1 MPSSP
6 RLKQALTS
14 CILYFISLFRYL
26 RGYFQKFLTNN
37 CTEETLL
44 FWEYAEDYWRAHP
57 YSQQP
62 FAAASGAFS
71 RAGGGSVPAAG
82 KGCPCVRCE
91 AVHQVFSAKPTH
103 IINFIG

>member
-1 MPSSP
+1 
-6 RLKQALTS
+6 
-14 CILYFISLFRYL
+14 L

-62 FAAASGAFS
+62 FAAASGAFG
-71 RAGGGSVPAAG
+71 RASGGSVPVAG
-82 KGCPCVRCE
+82 TRLDLFWCE
-91 AVHQVFSAKPTH
+91 AVDQAMSNH
-103 IINFIG
+103 ITALLMAELEYALYNCRILTVVLMSEHRCIT

>member
-1 MPSSP
+1 
-6 RLKQALTS
+6 
-14 CILYFISLFRYL
+14 L

-62 FAAASGAFS
+62 FAAASGAFG

-82 KGCPCVRCE
+82 TGCSCVGGGT
-91 AVHQVFSAKPTH
+91 VDQFFSAIPHH
-103 IINFIG
+103 IIGFIG